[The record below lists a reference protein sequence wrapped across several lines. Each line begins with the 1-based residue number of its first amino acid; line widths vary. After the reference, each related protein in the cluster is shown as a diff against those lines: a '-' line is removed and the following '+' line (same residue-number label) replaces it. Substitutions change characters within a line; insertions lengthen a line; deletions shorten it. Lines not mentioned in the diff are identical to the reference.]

1 MASSDPALDTEMLLR
16 PEDFGDAGALVREA
30 GWNQVAA
37 DWRIFL
43 DLGKVYAIRTG
54 DGRVIATAALLPFDG
69 FGWISMVLVAG
80 EFRRRGLASRLM
92 RRCIDD
98 LLAGGRVPVLDATPD
113 GQKVYG
119 ALGFE
124 DTWSFHRFT
133 LRERETAP
141 APAPDLPP
149 AEVVVSPIDDGVW
162 PQLRGYDAAAFGADR
177 TALLARLRGRLPPG
191 ELVATRS
198 GQVVGFL
205 MGRDGRTC
213 AQLGPLVADDDAI
226 ARTLLARALAATAG
240 PLYVDVADAHPW
252 IRTWLEARGFTTQRP
267 LTRMVYRQR
276 AGFDDPTR
284 TYAVVGP
291 EFG

>member
-1 MASSDPALDTEMLLR
+1 MASSDPAPGTETLLR

-30 GWNQVAA
+30 GWNQIDT

-43 DLGKVYAIRTG
+43 DLGKVFAIRTTG
-54 DGRVIATAALLPFDG
+54 GRVIATAAVLPFDG
-69 FGWISMVLVAG
+69 FGWISMVLVTG

-98 LLAGGRVPVLDATPD
+98 LTASGKVPVLDATPD
-113 GQKVYG
+113 GRKVYG

-133 LRERETAP
+133 LRERAP
-141 APAPDLPP
+141 LPEPDPVPP
-149 AEVVVSPIDDGVW
+149 GVTVVPIGDAIW
-162 PQLRGYDAAAFGADR
+162 PRLCDYDATAFGTDR
-177 TALLARLRGRLPPG
+177 SALLARMRGRLRAG
-191 ELVATRS
+191 ELAALR
-198 GQVVGFL
+198 GDRVVGFV

-213 AQLGPLVADDDAI
+213 AQLGPLVADDDPI
-226 ARTLLARALAATAG
+226 ARALLARALAAVAG
-240 PLYVDVADAHPW
+240 PLYIDTVDSHPA
-252 IRTWLEARGFTTQRP
+252 IRSWLEARGFTTQRP
-267 LTRMVYRQR
+267 LTRMVYRR
-276 AGFDDPTR
+276 RTGFDDPAR